1 MGTPEIIMLV
11 FYGLNI
17 AFAVVNHGKARGKCN
32 GFATIAG
39 AAIGIGLL
47 YWGGFFA

>member
-11 FYGLNI
+11 IYGLNI
-17 AFAVVNHGKARGKCN
+17 VFAVANHGKARGKCN
-32 GFATIAG
+32 GFAAIAG